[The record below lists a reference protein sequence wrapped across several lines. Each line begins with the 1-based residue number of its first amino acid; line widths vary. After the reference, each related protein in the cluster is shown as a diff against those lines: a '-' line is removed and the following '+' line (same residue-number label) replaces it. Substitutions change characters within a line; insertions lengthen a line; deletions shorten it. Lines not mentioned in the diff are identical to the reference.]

1 MKKMMLISLLL
12 LSMLMVAVT
21 ADTTAYADA
30 IDWTVFKQLKLD
42 AKPLDV
48 ATSADSR
55 LIFILVPE
63 KILVYSIAQDKI
75 TDEIPVSKDVDTI
88 THFEKTDAL
97 IVTGRKS
104 KTLKIIQVDLINKI
118 EISGLPFEGSADAP
132 VTIAV
137 FDDYQ

>member
-1 MKKMMLISLLL
+1 MKKVMLVSLLL
-12 LSMLMVAVT
+12 IT
-21 ADTTAYADA
+21 ALTFPVIAGTTAYGAGV
-30 IDWTVFKQLKLD
+30 DWNVFKQLKLD

-63 KILVYSIAQDKI
+63 KILVYSIDEDKV
-75 TDEIPVSKDVDTI
+75 TAEIPVAKDVDTI

-118 EISGLPFEGSADAP
+118 DIAGLPFEGSANAP